1 MNLYKSNAMNKT
13 TRQQRDSTK
22 KRTQR
27 TKDSKNFAPQDTNDS
42 WEHSSGF
49 ESFGFK
55 KSLLRGIKEA
65 GFSEPSPIQQETIP
79 IILNGLDVIAQAQ
92 TGTGKTAAF
101 GLPLINNLKHNGTIE
116 ALIITPT
123 RELAMQ
129 IGDEIFKLGKY
140 SRVKT
145 VSLFGGQPIR
155 RQLELLEKSPQ
166 IIIATPGRLL
176 DHLRNERLKNFTPNV
191 VVLDESDEMLDMG
204 FLDDIEE
211 IFTYLSNAR
220 QTLLFSAT
228 MPTPIK
234 HLAQK
239 ILDNPKLI
247 KVTPE
252 DATNQDIAQRYYII
266 NESERED
273 AIVRLIDSEMPSKAI
288 IFTRMKKEADILSER
303 LLARGYKAGAL
314 HGDMEQRERMKSINA
329 FKNSSTN
336 ILVATDIAARGLDI
350 SGVSHVFNF
359 HIPLNPESYV
369 HRIGRTGR
377 AGKKGIAITLATP
390 LEFKEIRRIKEN
402 TKASIELYEI
412 PNIQDTMDKQD
423 SNLLD
428 KILKHT
434 ISDEALRIYE
444 QIRSHADMTQL
455 VCKLLSIVLQ
465 DSKVLGPNK
474 IGLDKE
480 DLKNLQMQLEG
491 EGRKKPIQSRN
502 NGKNNPRGG
511 GKHWNPSAKSQ
522 RNKQDS
528 SNEEWNFQ
536 EFHKESRKKP
546 QQKNH
551 RSTKPSRNSKS
562 KNTKNHNR
570 K

>member
-1 MNLYKSNAMNKT
+1 MDKT
-13 TRQQRDSTK
+13 TKQQKSPAK
-22 KRTQR
+22 KALLTQ
-27 TKDSKNFAPQDTNDS
+27 NPCLENS
-42 WEHSSGF
+42 WDNTCGF

-55 KSLLRGIKEA
+55 KNILRGIQEA
-65 GFSEPSPIQQETIP
+65 GFSEPSPIQQEAIP
-79 IILNGLDVIAQAQ
+79 IILDGLDVIAQAQ

-101 GLPLINNLKHNGTIE
+101 GLPLINNLKHNGEIE
-116 ALIITPT
+116 VLIVTPT

-129 IGDEIFKLGKY
+129 VGDEIFKLGKY
-140 SRVKT
+140 SKVRT

-155 RQLELLEKSPQ
+155 RQLELLEKRPQ

-176 DHLRNERLKNFTPNV
+176 DHLRNERLKNFFPSV

-239 ILDNPKLI
+239 ILNNPKLI

-252 DATNQDIAQRYYII
+252 DATNQDISQRYYII

-273 AIVRLIDSEMPSKAI
+273 AIVRLIDSEIPSKAI

-303 LLARGYKAGAL
+303 LLSRGYKAGAL
-314 HGDMEQRERMKSINA
+314 HGDMEQRERVKSINA
-329 FKNSSTN
+329 FKDSSIN

-412 PNIQDTMDKQD
+412 PSIQDTMDKQD

-434 ISDEALRIYE
+434 ISDDALRIYE
-444 QIRSHADMTQL
+444 QIRSHTDITQL
-455 VCKLLSIVLQ
+455 VCKLLSMVLQ

-474 IGLDKE
+474 IGLDKK
-480 DLKNLQMQLEG
+480 DLKNLQMQLENR
-491 EGRKKPIQSRN
+491 GRKKPTNSRN
-502 NGKNNPRGG
+502 NEKSDRKN
-511 GKHWNPSAKSQ
+511 
-522 RNKQDS
+522 RNKNGSKERPRFQKS
-528 SNEEWNFQ
+528 SKEDDWNFQ
-536 EFHKESRKKP
+536 EFHKESPKKS
-546 QQKNH
+546 QSKNH
-551 RSTKPSRNSKS
+551 RNTRKTSNPNFKS
-562 KNTKNHNR
+562 KNAKSQSR

>member
-1 MNLYKSNAMNKT
+1 MNKT
-13 TRQQRDSTK
+13 TKQQKSSTTGQT
-22 KRTQR
+22 RR
-27 TKDSKNFAPQDTNDS
+27 TKDSKNFASQDINDT

-116 ALIITPT
+116 ALIVTPT

-176 DHLRNERLKNFTPNV
+176 DHLRNERLKNFSPSV

-239 ILDNPKLI
+239 ILDNPKFI

-252 DATNQDIAQRYYII
+252 NATNQDITQRYYII

-314 HGDMEQRERMKSINA
+314 HGDMEQRERVKSINA

-428 KILKHT
+428 RILKHT

-491 EGRKKPIQSRN
+491 GLHKKPTNR
-502 NGKNNPRGG
+502 KNNERTDKLRG

-522 RNKQDS
+522 RSKQDS
-528 SNEEWNFQ
+528 TNEDWNFQ

-546 QQKNH
+546 QQKNY
-551 RSTKPSRNSKS
+551 SAKPPKNSKS
-562 KNTKNHNR
+562 KNGKNHNR

>member
-1 MNLYKSNAMNKT
+1 MNLHKSNAMNKT
-13 TRQQRDSTK
+13 TKQQKSSTK
-22 KRTQR
+22 KQAQR
-27 TKDSKNFAPQDTNDS
+27 TKNSQSFALQDINDT
-42 WEHSSGF
+42 WDSSGF
-49 ESFGFK
+49 ESFGLK

-65 GFSEPSPIQQETIP
+65 GFSEPSPIQQEAIP

-116 ALIITPT
+116 ALIVTPT

-140 SRVKT
+140 SKVKT

-176 DHLRNERLKNFTPNV
+176 DHLRNERLKNFSPSV

-247 KVTPE
+247 KITPE
-252 DATNQDIAQRYYII
+252 NATNQDIAQRYYII

-303 LLARGYKAGAL
+303 LLARGYKAVAL
-314 HGDMEQRERMKSINA
+314 HGDMEQRERVKSINA

-428 KILKHT
+428 RILKHA

-474 IGLDKE
+474 IGLNKN
-480 DLKNLQMQLEG
+480 DLKDLQMQLEG
-491 EGRKKPIQSRN
+491 GLHKKSTHSKNSGRHDKTR
-502 NGKNNPRGG
+502 G
-511 GKHWNPSAKSQ
+511 GKHWNPSTKSQ
-522 RNKQDS
+522 RNKRDS
-528 SNEEWNFQ
+528 SNEDWNSQ

-551 RSTKPSRNSKS
+551 HLVKPSKNPKS
-562 KNTKNHNR
+562 KNTKNRNR

>member
-1 MNLYKSNAMNKT
+1 MNLYKSGTMSK
-13 TRQQRDSTK
+13 STK
-22 KRTQR
+22 QQNPDKRQAHEHNF
-27 TKDSKNFAPQDTNDS
+27 KNSNTN
-42 WEHSSGF
+42 HTHTSGF
-49 ESFGFK
+49 ESFGLK
-55 KSLLRGIKEA
+55 KNILRGIKEA
-65 GFSEPSPIQQETIP
+65 GFSEPSPIQQAAIP
-79 IILNGLDVIAQAQ
+79 IILDGLDIIAQAQ

-101 GLPLINNLKHNGTIE
+101 GLPLINNLKHNGGIE
-116 ALIITPT
+116 VLVITPT

-129 IGDEIFKLGKY
+129 VGDEIFKLGKY
-140 SRVKT
+140 SKVRT

-155 RQLELLEKSPQ
+155 RQLELLEKHPQ
-166 IIIATPGRLL
+166 IVIATPGRLL
-176 DHLRNERLKNFTPNV
+176 DHLRNERIKNFSPSV

-204 FLDDIEE
+204 FLSDIEE
-211 IFTYLSNAR
+211 IFTYLSNTH

-228 MPTPIK
+228 MPIPIK

-239 ILDNPKLI
+239 ILNNPKLI

-252 DATNQDIAQRYYII
+252 DTTNQDITQRYYII

-303 LLARGYKAGAL
+303 LLARGYKARAL
-314 HGDMEQRERMKSINA
+314 HGDMEQKERLKSINA
-329 FKNSSTN
+329 FKDSSIN

-350 SGVSHVFNF
+350 RGVSHVFNF

-402 TKASIELYEI
+402 TKASIDLYEI
-412 PNIQDTMDKQD
+412 PSIQDTMDKQD

-428 KILKHT
+428 RILKHT
-434 ISDEALRIYE
+434 ISDDALRIYE

-455 VCKLLSIVLQ
+455 VCKLLSMVLQ

-474 IGLDKE
+474 IGLNKH
-480 DLKNLQMQLEG
+480 DLKNLQIQLENG
-491 EGRKKPIQSRN
+491 HKKPTKNNTSSNKDWNHSKSPKKSKSRN
-502 NGKNNPRGG
+502 SQK
-511 GKHWNPSAKSQ
+511 KLSEDWNS
-522 RNKQDS
+522 
-528 SNEEWNFQ
+528 Q
-536 EFHKESRKKP
+536 EFHKESRRKSQPKNNHN
-546 QQKNH
+546 QQKN
-551 RSTKPSRNSKS
+551 SKQKPRT
-562 KNTKNHNR
+562 KNTKNHHR
-570 K
+570 KS

>member
-1 MNLYKSNAMNKT
+1 MDRTKK
-13 TRQQRDSTK
+13 QQPSTK
-22 KRTQR
+22 KQKSSRR
-27 TKDSKNFAPQDTNDS
+27 DSYNLDTSKMDNGQGFI
-42 WEHSSGF
+42 SGF
-49 ESFGFK
+49 ECFGFK
-55 KSLLRGIKEA
+55 KNILRGIKEA
-65 GFSEPSPIQQETIP
+65 GFTEPSPIQQEAIP
-79 IILNGLDVIAQAQ
+79 LILDGLDVIAQAQ

-101 GLPLINNLKHNGTIE
+101 GLPLINNLQHNGEIE
-116 ALIITPT
+116 VLVITPT

-129 IGDEIFKLGKY
+129 VGDEIFKLGKY
-140 SRVKT
+140 NKVKT

-155 RQLELLEKSPQ
+155 RQLELLEKHPQ

-176 DHLRNERLKNFTPNV
+176 DHLRNERLKNFSPNV

-211 IFTYLSNAR
+211 IFTYLSNTR

-228 MPTPIK
+228 MPIPIK

-239 ILDNPKLI
+239 ILNNPKLI

-252 DATNQDIAQRYYII
+252 DATNQDISQRYYII

-273 AIVRLIDSEMPSKAI
+273 AIVRLIDSEMPNKAI

-314 HGDMEQRERMKSINA
+314 HGDMEQRERLKSINA
-329 FKNSSTN
+329 FKDSSIN

-428 KILKHT
+428 RILKHA
-434 ISDEALRIYE
+434 ISDDALRVYE
-444 QIRSHADMTQL
+444 QIRGNADMTQL
-455 VCKLLSIVLQ
+455 VCKLLSMVLQ

-474 IGLDKE
+474 IGLNKK
-480 DLKNLQMQLEG
+480 DLNQLQLQLEDTQNRG
-491 EGRKKPIQSRN
+491 GRKHSR
-502 NGKNNPRGG
+502 
-511 GKHWNPSAKSQ
+511 
-522 RNKQDS
+522 S
-528 SNEEWNFQ
+528 SNERDSKKPQRNFRDSK
-536 EFHKESRKKP
+536 KESRKGNFKEES
-546 QQKNH
+546 K
-551 RSTKPSRNSKS
+551 RNSKRNP
-562 KNTKNHNR
+562 KENTKKGAKNAKPNTQKAQSKQQR
-570 K
+570 KR

>member
-1 MNLYKSNAMNKT
+1 MDKT
-13 TRQQRDSTK
+13 TKQQKSPAK
-22 KRTQR
+22 KAPITQ
-27 TKDSKNFAPQDTNDS
+27 NLCLENS
-42 WEHSSGF
+42 WDNTCGF

-55 KSLLRGIKEA
+55 KNILKGIQEA
-65 GFSEPSPIQQETIP
+65 GFSEPSPIQQEAIP
-79 IILNGLDVIAQAQ
+79 IILDGLDVIAQAQ

-101 GLPLINNLKHNGTIE
+101 GLPLINNLKHNGEIE
-116 ALIITPT
+116 VLIVTPT

-129 IGDEIFKLGKY
+129 VGDEIFKLGKY
-140 SRVKT
+140 GKVRT

-155 RQLELLEKSPQ
+155 RQLELLEKRPQ

-176 DHLRNERLKNFTPNV
+176 DHLRNERLKNFSPSV

-239 ILDNPKLI
+239 ILNNPKLI

-252 DATNQDIAQRYYII
+252 DATNQDISQRYYII

-273 AIVRLIDSEMPSKAI
+273 AIVRLIDSEIPSKAI

-303 LLARGYKAGAL
+303 LLSRGYKAGAL
-314 HGDMEQRERMKSINA
+314 HGDMEQRERVKSINA
-329 FKNSSTN
+329 FKDSSIN

-412 PNIQDTMDKQD
+412 PSIQDTMDKQD

-428 KILKHT
+428 KILKHP
-434 ISDEALRIYE
+434 ISDDALRIYE
-444 QIRSHADMTQL
+444 QIRSHTDITQL
-455 VCKLLSIVLQ
+455 VCKLLSMVLQ

-474 IGLDKE
+474 IGLNKK
-480 DLKNLQMQLEG
+480 DLKNLQIQLENG
-491 EGRKKPIQSRN
+491 GRKKPTIN
-502 NGKNNPRGG
+502 NRKNERSERKNKNKNGSKENKHPRFQ
-511 GKHWNPSAKSQ
+511 KSSKE
-522 RNKQDS
+522 ND
-528 SNEEWNFQ
+528 WNFQ
-536 EFHKESRKKP
+536 ESHKESSKKSQSKNQRNTRKTSN
-546 QQKNH
+546 QNF
-551 RSTKPSRNSKS
+551 KS
-562 KNTKNHNR
+562 KNTKNPSR

>member
-1 MNLYKSNAMNKT
+1 MNLHKSNAMNKT
-13 TRQQRDSTK
+13 TKQQKSSTK
-22 KRTQR
+22 KQTRR
-27 TKDSKNFAPQDTNDS
+27 AKDSKSFASQEASDT

-116 ALIITPT
+116 VLIVTPT

-176 DHLRNERLKNFTPNV
+176 DHLRNERLKNFSPSV

-239 ILDNPKLI
+239 ILNNPKLI

-252 DATNQDIAQRYYII
+252 NATNQDIAQRYYII

-314 HGDMEQRERMKSINA
+314 HGDMEQRERVKSINA
-329 FKNSSTN
+329 FKNANTN

-412 PNIQDTMDKQD
+412 PDIQDTMDKQD

-428 KILKHT
+428 RILKHT
-434 ISDEALRIYE
+434 ISDEALRLYE

-474 IGLDKE
+474 IGLNKE

-491 EGRKKPIQSRN
+491 GLHKKPTNSRN
-502 NGKNNPRGG
+502 NARNNPLRG
-511 GKHWNPSAKSQ
+511 GKHRNPSTKSQ
-522 RNKQDS
+522 RNKQD
-528 SNEEWNFQ
+528 NEDWNFQ
-536 EFHKESRKKP
+536 EFHKESHKKP
-546 QQKNH
+546 QQKNRH
-551 RSTKPSRNSKS
+551 SVKPSKNSKS

>member
-1 MNLYKSNAMNKT
+1 MDKT
-13 TRQQRDSTK
+13 TKQQKSPAK
-22 KRTQR
+22 KAPLTQNLR
-27 TKDSKNFAPQDTNDS
+27 SENS
-42 WEHSSGF
+42 WDNTCGF

-55 KSLLRGIKEA
+55 KNILKGIQEA
-65 GFSEPSPIQQETIP
+65 GFSEPSPIQQEAIP
-79 IILNGLDVIAQAQ
+79 IILDGLDVIAQAQ

-101 GLPLINNLKHNGTIE
+101 GLPLINNLKHNGEIE
-116 ALIITPT
+116 VLIVTPT

-129 IGDEIFKLGKY
+129 VGDEIFKLGKY
-140 SRVKT
+140 GKVRT

-155 RQLELLEKSPQ
+155 RQLELLEKRPQ

-176 DHLRNERLKNFTPNV
+176 DHLRNERLKNFSPSV

-239 ILDNPKLI
+239 ILNNPKLI

-252 DATNQDIAQRYYII
+252 DATNQDISQRYYII

-273 AIVRLIDSEMPSKAI
+273 AIVRLIDSEIPSKAI

-303 LLARGYKAGAL
+303 LLSRGYKAGAL
-314 HGDMEQRERMKSINA
+314 HGDMEQRERVKSINA
-329 FKNSSTN
+329 FKDSSIN

-377 AGKKGIAITLATP
+377 AGEKGIAITLATP

-412 PNIQDTMDKQD
+412 P
-423 SNLLD
+423 
-428 KILKHT
+428 
-434 ISDEALRIYE
+434 
-444 QIRSHADMTQL
+444 
-455 VCKLLSIVLQ
+455 SI
-465 DSKVLGPNK
+465 
-474 IGLDKE
+474 
-480 DLKNLQMQLEG
+480 
-491 EGRKKPIQSRN
+491 
-502 NGKNNPRGG
+502 
-511 GKHWNPSAKSQ
+511 
-522 RNKQDS
+522 
-528 SNEEWNFQ
+528 
-536 EFHKESRKKP
+536 
-546 QQKNH
+546 
-551 RSTKPSRNSKS
+551 
-562 KNTKNHNR
+562 
-570 K
+570 

>member
-1 MNLYKSNAMNKT
+1 MNKT
-13 TRQQRDSTK
+13 TKQQKSPAK
-22 KRTQR
+22 KALLTQ
-27 TKDSKNFAPQDTNDS
+27 NPCLENS
-42 WEHSSGF
+42 WDNTCGF

-55 KSLLRGIKEA
+55 KNILRGIQEA
-65 GFSEPSPIQQETIP
+65 GFSEPSPIQQEAIP
-79 IILNGLDVIAQAQ
+79 IILDGLDVIAQAQ

-101 GLPLINNLKHNGTIE
+101 GLPLINNLKHNGEIE
-116 ALIITPT
+116 VLIVTPT

-129 IGDEIFKLGKY
+129 VGDEIFKLGKY
-140 SRVKT
+140 SKVRT

-155 RQLELLEKSPQ
+155 RQLELLEKRPQ

-176 DHLRNERLKNFTPNV
+176 DHLRNERLKNFFPSI

-239 ILDNPKLI
+239 ILNNPKLI

-252 DATNQDIAQRYYII
+252 DATNQDISQRYYII

-273 AIVRLIDSEMPSKAI
+273 AIVRLIDSEIPSKAI

-303 LLARGYKAGAL
+303 LLSRGYKAGAL
-314 HGDMEQRERMKSINA
+314 HGDMEQRERVKSINA
-329 FKNSSTN
+329 FKDSSIN

-412 PNIQDTMDKQD
+412 PSIQDTMDKQD

-434 ISDEALRIYE
+434 ISDDALRIYE
-444 QIRSHADMTQL
+444 QIRSHTDITQL
-455 VCKLLSIVLQ
+455 VCKLLSMVLQ

-474 IGLDKE
+474 IGLDKK
-480 DLKNLQMQLEG
+480 DLKNLQMQLENR
-491 EGRKKPIQSRN
+491 GRKKPTNSRN
-502 NGKNNPRGG
+502 NEKSDRKN
-511 GKHWNPSAKSQ
+511 
-522 RNKQDS
+522 RNKNGSKERPRFQKS
-528 SNEEWNFQ
+528 SKEDDWNFQ
-536 EFHKESRKKP
+536 EFHKESPKKS
-546 QQKNH
+546 QSKNH
-551 RSTKPSRNSKS
+551 RNTRKTSNPNFKS
-562 KNTKNHNR
+562 KNAKSQSR

>member
-1 MNLYKSNAMNKT
+1 MNKT
-13 TRQQRDSTK
+13 TKQQKSPAK
-22 KRTQR
+22 KALLTQ
-27 TKDSKNFAPQDTNDS
+27 NPCLENS
-42 WEHSSGF
+42 WDNTCGF

-55 KSLLRGIKEA
+55 KNILRGIQEA
-65 GFSEPSPIQQETIP
+65 GFSEPSPIQQEAIP
-79 IILNGLDVIAQAQ
+79 IILDGLDVIAQAQ

-101 GLPLINNLKHNGTIE
+101 GLPLINNLKHNGEIE
-116 ALIITPT
+116 VLIVTPT

-129 IGDEIFKLGKY
+129 VGDEIFKLGKY
-140 SRVKT
+140 SKVRT

-155 RQLELLEKSPQ
+155 RQLELLEKRPQ

-176 DHLRNERLKNFTPNV
+176 DHLRNERLKNFFPSV

-239 ILDNPKLI
+239 ILNNPKLI

-252 DATNQDIAQRYYII
+252 DATNQDISQRYYII

-273 AIVRLIDSEMPSKAI
+273 AIVRLIDSEIPSKAI

-303 LLARGYKAGAL
+303 LLSRGYKAGAL
-314 HGDMEQRERMKSINA
+314 HGDMEQRERVKSINA
-329 FKNSSTN
+329 FKDSSIN

-412 PNIQDTMDKQD
+412 PSIQDTMDKQD

-434 ISDEALRIYE
+434 ISDDALRIYE
-444 QIRSHADMTQL
+444 QIRSHTDITQL
-455 VCKLLSIVLQ
+455 VCKLLSMVLQ

-474 IGLDKE
+474 IGLDKK
-480 DLKNLQMQLEG
+480 DLKNLQMQLENR
-491 EGRKKPIQSRN
+491 GRKKPTNSRN
-502 NGKNNPRGG
+502 NEKSDRKN
-511 GKHWNPSAKSQ
+511 
-522 RNKQDS
+522 RNKNGSKERPRFQKS
-528 SNEEWNFQ
+528 SKEDDWNFQ
-536 EFHKESRKKP
+536 EFHKESPKKS
-546 QQKNH
+546 QSKNH
-551 RSTKPSRNSKS
+551 RNTRKTSNPNFKS
-562 KNTKNHNR
+562 KNAKSQSR

>member
-1 MNLYKSNAMNKT
+1 MTKT
-13 TRQQRDSTK
+13 TKQQKSSAKAQRHKEQDPQNLDNFNATK
-22 KRTQR
+22 KQ
-27 TKDSKNFAPQDTNDS
+27 KGTN
-42 WEHSSGF
+42 GF

-55 KSLLRGIKEA
+55 KNILRGIKEA
-65 GFSEPSPIQQETIP
+65 GFSEPSPIQQEAIP

-101 GLPLINNLKHNGTIE
+101 GLPLINNLKHNGEIE
-116 ALIITPT
+116 VLVITPT

-140 SRVKT
+140 SKVRT

-155 RQLELLEKSPQ
+155 RQLELLQKCPQ
-166 IIIATPGRLL
+166 IVIATPGRLL
-176 DHLRNERLKNFTPNV
+176 DHLRNDRIKNFFPSV

-211 IFTYLSNAR
+211 IFTYLSNKR

-252 DATNQDIAQRYYII
+252 NATNQDITQRYYII

-314 HGDMEQRERMKSINA
+314 HGDMEQRERLKSMNT
-329 FKNSSTN
+329 FKDSNIN

-402 TKASIELYEI
+402 TKASIDLYEI

-428 KILKHT
+428 KILKHSIT
-434 ISDEALRIYE
+434 DDALRVYE
-444 QIRSHADMTQL
+444 QIRSHTDITQL

-474 IGLDKE
+474 IGLNKN
-480 DLKNLQMQLEG
+480 DLKNLQMQLDNNG
-491 EGRKKPIQSRN
+491 QKKLISNEKNNKNRNPSRN
-502 NGKNNPRGG
+502 HSKRQKDSPKEKN
-511 GKHWNPSAKSQ
+511 WNPQ
-522 RNKQDS
+522 NKQS
-528 SNEEWNFQ
+528 T
-536 EFHKESRKKP
+536 KKP
-546 QQKNH
+546 Q
-551 RSTKPSRNSKS
+551 SKS
-562 KNTKNHNR
+562 SNPRKKTTRPKNYGR
-570 K
+570 KQQ

>member
-1 MNLYKSNAMNKT
+1 MNKT
-13 TRQQRDSTK
+13 TKQQKSSTK
-22 KRTQR
+22 KQTRR
-27 TKDSKNFAPQDTNDS
+27 AKDSKIFAPQDTNDTWGYS
-42 WEHSSGF
+42 NGF

-79 IILNGLDVIAQAQ
+79 IILDGLDVIAQAQ

-116 ALIITPT
+116 ALIVTPT

-140 SRVKT
+140 SKVKT

-176 DHLRNERLKNFTPNV
+176 DHLRNERLKNFSPNV

-252 DATNQDIAQRYYII
+252 NATNQDITQRYYII

-314 HGDMEQRERMKSINA
+314 HGDMEQRERVKSINA
-329 FKNSSTN
+329 FKNASTN

-412 PNIQDTMDKQD
+412 PDIQDTMDKQD

-428 KILKHT
+428 RILKHT
-434 ISDEALRIYE
+434 ISDEALRLYE

-474 IGLDKE
+474 IGLNKD

-491 EGRKKPIQSRN
+491 GFKKSTNSRN
-502 NGKNNPRGG
+502 NAKNNPSRG

-522 RNKQDS
+522 RSKQD
-528 SNEEWNFQ
+528 NEDWNFQ
-536 EFHKESRKKP
+536 EFHKESHKKP
-546 QQKNH
+546 QQKNR
-551 RSTKPSRNSKS
+551 RSVKPSKNSKS